1 MLDGIDP
8 IPEHDRRGTPRDL
21 FWTWSA
27 PNCKFATLLV
37 GVLPVAIFGGGV
49 WPSIVGLVLGTA
61 FGAVMVGILS
71 SGPRFGIAQLVQV
84 ARQLRPCGQPPASS
98 SQLHQCRAR
107 VVRGEY
113 AQCHVRSGHTQRGAV
128 PGCVPVVIALQVGLA
143 CCGLAVIS
151 RFTRL
156 VAPALTCI
164 SSWS

>member
-71 SGPRFGIAQLVQV
+71 SGPRFGIAQLVQS
-84 ARQLRPCGQPPASS
+84 RASF
-98 SQLHQCRAR
+98 
-107 VVRGEY
+107 
-113 AQCHVRSGHTQRGAV
+113 GHAGN
-128 PGCVPVVIALQVGLA
+128 
-143 CCGLAVIS
+143 
-151 RFTRL
+151 RL
-156 VAPALTCI
+156 PALLNSI
-164 SSWS
+164 SAALGWFAVNTLSATFALVTLSGVPFQVVCR